1 MAGRPK
7 KDTIET
13 TTKETKVQAVEG
25 QDSAEPA
32 ATVENVDIDKL
43 KAQAEQIANLQA
55 QLELLMRAQAN
66 ATPVT
71 QPEPKKKKKMVKI
84 ISLVVGGLS
93 LQGSRIIRIPKQ
105 FDSVTVTDSEARIII
120 SNMPHSAR
128 EGLFYIADSE
138 FVEENDLE
146 DAYQTILDDK
156 QLKTILSKNA
166 KDVLDIYQ
174 NAPETQRK
182 IIDSMIIDGRLMG
195 VEIDANILT
204 QLQKISGIDYL
215 GIEKIDDDV
224 EDK

>member
-7 KDTIET
+7 KDTTE
-13 TTKETKVQAVEG
+13 TTKEVKIDGVDAQVAKTSDVTVTDI
-25 QDSAEPA
+25 DS
-32 ATVENVDIDKL
+32 DKL

-55 QLELLMRAQAN
+55 QLELLMRAQAG

-84 ISLVVGGLS
+84 ISLVVGGLT

-120 SNMPHSAR
+120 SNMPRSAR

-174 NAPETQRK
+174 NAPEAQRK

-195 VEIDANILT
+195 VEIDANILM
-204 QLQKISGIDYL
+204 QLQKSSGIDYL